1 MGKIN
6 VSFWLE
12 DENFDKEIEEAR
24 VNSIIDRKVVM
35 IPFYNEEMKF
45 KPYRIIGTSDVID
58 VRDDLNIYLEE
69 IKENVEFY
77 RTREYR

>member
-35 IPFYNEEMKF
+35 IPFHNEEMKF
-45 KPYRIIGTSDVID
+45 KPYRITGTSDIIN
-58 VRDDLNIYLEE
+58 VRVNIYLEG

-77 RTREYR
+77 RTRE